1 MSFESDCSYRPETLR
16 KIKVRTKIRS
26 NYIVSFSLS
35 IDVVVVF
42 VKVEFGKYEPLF
54 SFSQHSS
61 FGLVVNSLSRV
72 GFYYALDDL

>member
-1 MSFESDCSYRPETLR
+1 MSVD
-16 KIKVRTKIRS
+16 V
-26 NYIVSFSLS
+26 VV
-35 IDVVVVF
+35 VVVVF
-42 VKVEFGKYEPLF
+42 VEVEFGKYEPLF